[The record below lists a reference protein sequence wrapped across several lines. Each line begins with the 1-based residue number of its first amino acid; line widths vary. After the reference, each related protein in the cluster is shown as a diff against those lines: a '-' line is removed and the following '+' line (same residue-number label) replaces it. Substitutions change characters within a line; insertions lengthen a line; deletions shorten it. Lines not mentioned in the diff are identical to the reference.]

1 MSKLLQ
7 RWPSVCE
14 VCARWPSA
22 PLCTGCHQAHAGLRP
37 RCPGCAL
44 PLAPGLQR
52 CVRCTEAPLSAL
64 ARCDA
69 RVGYHYPWDGL
80 VARFKFQAE
89 PAWARL
95 FAHLM
100 AESAATREILQQASL
115 LAPVPLSPR
124 RLHGRGYNQ
133 AWEML
138 RHLQPLAVQARALP
152 SLLLRQDDDAP
163 LHTLPRAERQQQAA
177 RVFHPNTAASA
188 ALQGADVVLVDDVM
202 TTGATLQAAAQ
213 VLRDAGARRVSAVV
227 FARTP
232 APGSLE

>member
-22 PLCTGCHQAHAGLRP
+22 PLCTGCHQAHARLRS

-44 PLAPGLQR
+44 ALAPGLQR
-52 CVRCTEAPLSAL
+52 CVRCTEAPTSAL

-69 RVGYHYPWDGL
+69 RVDYHYPWTDL
-80 VARFKFQAE
+80 LARFKFQAE
-89 PAWARL
+89 PAWAGL
-95 FAHLM
+95 IADLM
-100 AESAATREILQQASL
+100 AESAATRDILQQATL
-115 LAPVPLSPR
+115 LAPVPLAPQ
-124 RLHGRGYNQ
+124 RLQDRGYNQ

-138 RHLQPLAVQARALP
+138 CQLRRLAPQAAARP
-152 SLLLRQDDDAP
+152 DLLRRHGGSAP
-163 LHTLPRAERQQQAA
+163 LHTLPRAERLQHAA
-177 RVFHPNTAASA
+177 QVFQPHPTACT
-188 ALQGADVVLVDDVM
+188 ALAGADVVLVDDIM
-202 TTGATLQAAAQ
+202 TTGATLQAAARA
-213 VLRDAGARRVSAVV
+213 LRDAGAARVSAVV